1 MRRPNR
7 SPRVAAL
14 CLQGS
19 PVRDGEQN
27 DDRARLVTAVAKM
40 LHEHPELH
48 PLDAL
53 VFPGGFFWIE
63 GHLSRSSLERRRR
76 HLEQQAVVL
85 AITDTLWA
93 LEHLSPGLQ
102 LVCGARLA
110 TDSSEG
116 RLDDVSFGFGHDG
129 LRAETRWLRPRGR
142 HQRCLIDDEY
152 RLTDRFLPL
161 PNGSVALLSPAYD
174 LLEVSAGPA
183 ANKAQGDALADWAR
197 LVADR
202 APDVALI
209 TADRLET
216 TRSAPRSLLGLETA
230 SALLD
235 GALAVAG
242 GYVGE
247 AGTARY
253 VQATAGV
260 PRVQLSA
267 AKAGRDRRILLPVRS
282 IPVMAA
288 GLVAELRL
296 YRLPTA
302 SPTGR

>member
-1 MRRPNR
+1 MRRPHR

-27 DDRARLVTAVAKM
+27 DDRASLVTAVAKM
-40 LHEHPELH
+40 LHEHPDLH

-63 GHLSRSSLERRRR
+63 GHLSRSSMERRRR
-76 HLEQQAVVL
+76 YLEQQAVVL
-85 AITDTLWA
+85 AISDTLWA

-110 TDSSEG
+110 TDGSEG

-242 GYVGE
+242 GYVGA

-260 PRVQLSA
+260 PRAQLSA
-267 AKAGRDRRILLPVRS
+267 ARAGRDRRILLPVRS

-302 SPTGR
+302 SSAGR

>member
-1 MRRPNR
+1 MRRPIR

-14 CLQGS
+14 CLQGG
-19 PVRDGEQN
+19 PVRDDEQN
-27 DDRARLVTAVAKM
+27 DDRARLVTALAKG
-40 LHEHPELH
+40 LLEHPELH

-53 VFPGGFFWIE
+53 VLPGGFFWIE
-63 GHLSRSSLERRRR
+63 GHLSRSSMERRRR
-76 HLEQQAVVL
+76 HLEQQTVVQT
-85 AITDTLWA
+85 ITDTLWA
-93 LEHLSPGLQ
+93 LEHLSPNLQ
-102 LVCGARLA
+102 LVCGVRL
-110 TDSSEG
+110 TTNGSEG
-116 RLDDVSFGFGHDG
+116 RLDEVCFGFGHDG

-152 RLTDRFLPL
+152 RLTDRFLQL
-161 PNGSVALLSPAYD
+161 SNGSVALLSPAYD

-183 ANKAQGDALADWAR
+183 ANKALGDALADWAR

-242 GYVGE
+242 GYVGT

-260 PRVQLSA
+260 PRAQLSSSG
-267 AKAGRDRRILLPVRS
+267 AGRDRRMLLPVRS

-288 GLVAELRL
+288 GLIAEVRL
-296 YRLPTA
+296 YRLPTP
-302 SPTGR
+302 SPANR

>member
-14 CLQGS
+14 CLQGG

-27 DDRARLVTAVAKM
+27 DDRAKLVTAIAKI
-40 LHEHPELH
+40 LLEHPEVH

-53 VFPGGFFWIE
+53 VLPGGFFWVE
-63 GHLSRSSLERRRR
+63 GHLSRSSLDRRRR
-76 HLEQQAVVL
+76 HLEQHAVVL

-102 LVCGARLA
+102 LACGARLA
-110 TDSSEG
+110 TNGSEG
-116 RLDDVSFGFGHDG
+116 RLDEVGFGFGHDG
-129 LRAETRWLRPRGR
+129 LRAESRRLRPQGH
-142 HQRCLIDDEY
+142 HQRCLIDEEY
-152 RLTDRFLPL
+152 RLTDRFLQL
-161 PNGSVALLSPAYD
+161 TNGSVALLSPAYD
-174 LLEVSAGPA
+174 LLEVTAGPA
-183 ANKAQGDALADWAR
+183 ANRALGDALADWAR

-216 TRSAPRSLLGLETA
+216 YRSAPRSLLGVETA
-230 SALLD
+230 SALLG

-242 GYVGE
+242 GYVGTP
-247 AGTARY
+247 GTTRY

-260 PRVQLSA
+260 PRTQLSSA
-267 AKAGRDRRILLPVRS
+267 GAGRDRRVLLPVRS
-282 IPVMAA
+282 LPVIAA

-296 YRLPTA
+296 YRPPTS
-302 SPTGR
+302 SPAGR